1 MHRRT
6 LLATAFMGIAMNANA
21 NEQLAW
27 NFSLPNIEGGDLKFA
42 DHKGR
47 VILVVNTASFCGFTP
62 QYEELQALHKSHGAR
77 GLTVIGVPSRDFNQ
91 EYADD
96 QAVKTFCEVTFG
108 IDFPMTTVSH
118 VKGTSAVP
126 FYAWVKSQANGWEP
140 NWNFNKVLI
149 GRDGRIKAT
158 FGSGDRPGQ
167 GRVLAAIEA
176 ELAKD

>member
-1 MHRRT
+1 MASVFLGAAGPET
-6 LLATAFMGIAMNANA
+6 
-21 NEQLAW
+21 LAW
-27 NFSLPNIEGGDLKFA
+27 NFAIPSIEGGDLQFS

-62 QYEELQALHKSHGAR
+62 QYEELQKLHKTLGAR
-77 GLTVIGVPSRDFNQ
+77 GLTVIGIPSRDFNQ

-96 QAVKTFCEVTFG
+96 QAVKTFCEVSFG

-126 FYAWVKSQANGWEP
+126 FYAWVKSQTNGWEP

-149 GRDGRIKAT
+149 GRDGRIKGT
-158 FGSGDRPGQ
+158 FGSGDRPAQ
-167 GRVLAAIEA
+167 GRLLAAIEA
-176 ELAKD
+176 ELTKN